1 MRDVELPDT
10 ADSLPGDKS
19 EPLGVSGFLP
29 KLAALTL
36 VRAAEHARTLPDGS
50 LARAKVVSEA
60 IRKVKAAHGAY
71 FVQRDDNL
79 Q

>member
-29 KLAALTL
+29 PVAALAL
-36 VRAAEHARTLPDGS
+36 VRAAEHARDLPVGS
-50 LARAKVVSEA
+50 LSRAKVVSEA